1 MRAARELGRRL
12 TEALGLDVHV
22 LLLEEAERAPIVL
35 EDILDEGLVLVDRS
49 QRWPDLRAKEDEVRA
64 RAAKE
69 RQQLNRAAA
78 EAIRRM
84 TEEH

>member
-22 LLLEEAERAPIVL
+22 LLLEEAERAPLVL
-35 EDILDEGLVLVDRS
+35 EDILDEGIVLVDRS
-49 QRWPDLRAKEDEVRA
+49 RRWPALKAQEDEIRA

-69 RQQLNRAAA
+69 RQELHRAAA

-84 TEEH
+84 SEDP